1 MDKNQISPGTHA
13 SVLSTVNRQL
23 FWARFSLL
31 LLFLALSITS
41 LQLGA
46 SARTADKTL
55 RAGQASVT
63 SVQSTPSVRG
73 ADHTLPEGKVSIT
86 SHQLPASARNCP
98 ACQQALAECLGN
110 GGSNCYAQYFACLA
124 SCQ

>member
-41 LQLGA
+41 LQLRA
-46 SARTADKTL
+46 SARAADKTL
-55 RAGQASVT
+55 RAGQVSVT
-63 SVQSTPSVRG
+63 SYQS
-73 ADHTLPEGKVSIT
+73 
-86 SHQLPASARNCP
+86 PASAPNCA
-98 ACQQALAECLGN
+98 ACQQAYVECLAN
-110 GGSNCYAQYFACLA
+110 GGPNCAAQYDACLA